1 MQELTLTQA
10 INASVFGRSQRV
22 IIKAGTGIKLLEVDE
37 GYAKFD
43 VAPRV
48 GYHETTQLAE
58 LCAAL
63 GLGS

>member
-1 MQELTLTQA
+1 M
-10 INASVFGRSQRV
+10 V
-22 IIKAGTGIKLLEVDE
+22 IKAGTDIMLDMFSE

-43 VAPRV
+43 VARA
-48 GYHETTQLAE
+48 GYHETTELAE